1 VNLKHLVSWEDVST
15 GIVYTEPYEDSAP
28 LLDVAS
34 RFEKQ
39 KKAEHPSLSIN
50 VKTVTVLPSA
60 SSQ

>member
-1 VNLKHLVSWEDVST
+1 VSWEDVST
-15 GIVYTEPYEDSAP
+15 RIVYTEPYEDSAP